1 MKIKMLQIP
10 LTEKEYNLLK
20 KNAQNL
26 KLSLREYV
34 KKRLFRRAKLSEYD
48 KQEII
53 NLHNISGLSYG
64 DIADRFGV
72 SKSTVY
78 KLIKSGGLN
87 DGKQ

>member
-20 KNAQNL
+20 KNAQSL

-34 KKRLFRRAKLSEYD
+34 KRRLFRRVKLSEYD

-53 NLHNISGLSYG
+53 NLHNISGLSYS

-78 KLIKSGGLN
+78 KLIKSGLN
-87 DGKQ
+87 DGK

>member
-1 MKIKMLQIP
+1 MKAIKMLQIP

-20 KNAQNL
+20 KNSQNL

-34 KKRLFRRAKLSEYD
+34 KRRLFKRVKLSEYD

-53 NLHNISGLSYG
+53 NLHNVSQLSYS

-78 KLIKSGGLN
+78 KLIKG
-87 DGKQ
+87 D

>member
-1 MKIKMLQIP
+1 MMKKIKMLQIP
-10 LTEKEYNLLK
+10 LTEKEYSALK
-20 KNAQNL
+20 KNSQSL

-34 KKRLFRRAKLSEYD
+34 KRRLFKRVKLSEYD

-53 NLHNISGLSYG
+53 NLHNVSGLSYS

-78 KLIKSGGLN
+78 KLIKSGVNGT
-87 DGKQ
+87 